1 MGRRRRRRVT
11 KAAGDEPEAMV
22 KVGTI
27 GAEPGATRVLPEG
40 EQSRAFTTAG
50 AIPPPYDPQTLARVF
65 EHSHAL
71 RPNVEAYATNIEGF
85 PWRLEQTIDL
95 DAKDADEQIKSSL
108 QIEKVFDRSQPSA
121 ELTDEEWARA
131 LVVTEE
137 EVEARKT
144 EIASAIVLEK
154 LQAQMF
160 FEGLSVGEI
169 SFTELRKRTRTD
181 VEVTGNAY
189 WEVVR
194 DSYGRICQLNHAA
207 AAYMRLMPTEQKF
220 TAVWQEQKISPISYR
235 RVKRWRRFRRFV
247 QLRDGAELIYFKEFG
262 DLRVLGARSGKF
274 YDSEEQGKE
283 REGSGWLA
291 ATEIIHHKIHSPLS
305 AYGVPRWVGAWPAV
319 MGGRAAEEVNESFFD
334 NKAIPPMAITV
345 SGGVMAKGAVKRI
358 ERYLRDNIKG
368 RRNFW
373 KVMVLEAEGK
383 PMGAGQQPPRIAI
396 DIKPLM
402 KDVPQDALFL
412 KYSGRSDELIGT
424 QFRNPRLV
432 RGEMGDFNRAT
443 ADVAMRFVE
452 QQVYAPLRMEGDHGI
467 NSKLLAEL
475 RIRFWKF
482 ASGSPIAKDPKEQ
495 AEMIKALSDFFIPG
509 EARRL
514 IGPLFGIELPEDDSD
529 WTKQPLAVSLM
540 RLQAGLP
547 MLEEEESGTVPVDV
561 EQTLRAFATADD
573 NAPIMSA
580 LKQFAAAARKQ
591 AAEQATVE
599 ERRLLESEAGPAEPE
614 TVTLRIPVADFEDP
628 DKLGAAVVGA
638 LEGADASPSP

>member
-1 MGRRRRRRVT
+1 MSRRRRMT
-11 KAAGDEPEAMV
+11 AAAAPAEEPGAVV

-40 EQSRAFTTAG
+40 EQTQAFTVAG
-50 AIPPPYDPQTLARVF
+50 AMTPPYDPERLARMY
-65 EHSHAL
+65 EHSHSL
-71 RPNVEAYATNIEGF
+71 RPNVEAYATNVDGF

-95 DAKDADEQIKSSL
+95 DAKDVDEQIRRSL
-108 QIEKVFDRSQPSA
+108 QIESVFDRLSAPSA
-121 ELTDEEWARA
+121 ELSDEQRARA
-131 LVVTEE
+131 LVVTDA
-137 EVEARKT
+137 EVEARKA
-144 EIASAIVLEK
+144 EIASAIVVEK

-181 VEVTGNAY
+181 LEVTGNAY

-194 DSYGRICQLNHAA
+194 DSYGRICQLNYAA
-207 AAYMRLMPTEQKF
+207 SAFMRLMPTELKF
-220 TAVWQEQKISPISYR
+220 TEVWQEQKISPISYR
-235 RVKRWRRFRRFV
+235 RVKRWRRFRKYV

-262 DLRVLGARSGKF
+262 DVRVMSARKGR
-274 YDSEEQGKE
+274 YYASEEEAKE
-283 REGSGWLA
+283 TEGSAWLA

-368 RRNFW
+368 RDKFW
-373 KVMVLEAEGK
+373 RVMVLEAESK
-383 PMGAGQQPPRIAI
+383 PMAAGQQPPRIAI

-412 KYSGRSDELIGT
+412 KYSSRSDELVGT

-452 QQVYAPLRMEGDHGI
+452 QQVYAPLRMDADHGI
-467 NSKLLAEL
+467 NSKLMSEL

-482 ASGSPIAKDPKEQ
+482 VSGSPIAKDPKEQ
-495 AEMIKALSDFFIPG
+495 ADMIKALSDFIPPA
-509 EARRL
+509 EARKL
-514 IGPLFGIELPEDDSD
+514 IGPLFGTEMPENDAD

-540 RLQAGLP
+540 RLQAGLS
-547 MLEEEESGTVPVDV
+547 MLEEDEADEGGP
-561 EQTLRAFATADD
+561 EPANLMQAFTQ
-573 NAPIMSA
+573 
-580 LKQFAAAARKQ
+580 LAAVARKQ
-591 AAEQATVE
+591 ARAQAAAE
-599 ERRLLESEAGPAEPE
+599 ERRLLEAEAGPPEPDI
-614 TVTLRIPVADFEDP
+614 VTLQIPAADFDDP
-628 DKLGAAVVGA
+628 EKLGAHVVGA
-638 LEGADASPSP
+638 LEGVDAAARC

>member
-1 MGRRRRRRVT
+1 MSRRRRRRAV
-11 KAAGDEPEAMV
+11 KAAAPDESAAVV

-27 GAEPGATRVLPEG
+27 GAEPGATRLLTEG
-40 EQSRAFTTAG
+40 EEHSAFTRAG
-50 AIPPPYDPQTLARVF
+50 AISPPYHPQTLARVY

-95 DAKDADEQIKSSL
+95 DAKDADEQIKRSL
-108 QIEKVFDRSQPSA
+108 QIEKVFDRLAAPSA
-121 ELTDEEWARA
+121 ELTEEERARA
-131 LVVTEE
+131 LVVTVE
-137 EVEARKT
+137 EVEARKV
-144 EIASAIVLEK
+144 EIASAIVVEK

-194 DSYGRICQLNHAA
+194 DSYGRICQLNYAA
-207 AAYMRLMPTEQKF
+207 AAFMRLMPSEQKF
-220 TAVWQEQKISPISYR
+220 TAVWQEQKISPITYR

-262 DLRVLGARSGKF
+262 DLRVLGARSGNY
-274 YDSEEQGKE
+274 YDSEA
-283 REGSGWLA
+283 EGEEAEGESWLA

-305 AYGVPRWVGAWPAV
+305 PYGVPRWVGAWPAV

-345 SGGVMAKGAVKRI
+345 SGGVMAKNAVKRI

-368 RRNFW
+368 RDKFW

-383 PMGAGQQPPRIAI
+383 PLGAGQQPPRIAI

-402 KDVPQDALFL
+402 KDVPQDAMFL
-412 KYSGRSDELIGT
+412 EYSKRADELIGT
-424 QFRNPRLV
+424 QFRVPRLL
-432 RGEMGDFNRAT
+432 RGEMGDYNRAT

-452 QQVYAPLRMEGDHGI
+452 QQVFAPLRGDVDHGI
-467 NSKLLAEL
+467 NSKLLSEL
-475 RIRFWKF
+475 RIRFWTFK
-482 ASGSPIAKDPKEQ
+482 SGGPIAKDPKEQ
-495 AEMIKALSDFFIPG
+495 ADMIKALSDYFTPA
-509 EARRL
+509 EARPL
-514 IGPLFGIELPEDDSD
+514 VSALFGIELPEDDSD

-547 MLEEEESGTVPVDV
+547 MLEEEEGAGGEGAGAVDV
-561 EQTLRAFATADD
+561 MQ
-573 NAPIMSA
+573 A
-580 LKQFAAAARKQ
+580 LKALVVAARKQ
-591 AAEQATVE
+591 SAQQANAE
-599 ERRLLESEAGPAEPE
+599 ERRLLEAEAGPAEPE
-614 TVTLRIPVADFEDP
+614 TITVKVPAADFDDP
-628 DKLGAAVVGA
+628 DKLGKHVVGA
-638 LEGADASPSP
+638 LEGADAAA